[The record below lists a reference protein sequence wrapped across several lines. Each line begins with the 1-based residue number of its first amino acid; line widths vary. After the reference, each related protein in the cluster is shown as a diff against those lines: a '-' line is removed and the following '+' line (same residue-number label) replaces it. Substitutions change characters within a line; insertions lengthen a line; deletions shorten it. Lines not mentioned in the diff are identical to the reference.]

1 MGLMCVVTAIA
12 AVLAT
17 IFNNDLWAIG
27 ICLAV
32 LAMLVAG
39 RVFGFD
45 ETMLL
50 ARHIQAVAIFV
61 KSVPRALRAKF
72 VVVRLK
78 RSAAAGQLDL
88 WHKIVKRAKR
98 LDGVEIEFTC
108 EEIASGRE
116 LTSLAWSAST
126 HKSSDAVSETPA
138 WQLQYTAPRGSGVQ
152 TRIRAAGRAPRE
164 AGLAWLDELA
174 EMLVALC
181 DNWPVGEAA
190 ADVVDGTTA
199 RFVGTEEPRILTVP
213 WRESAH
219 GSDPH
224 EPAHQATGIDAA

>member
-1 MGLMCVVTAIA
+1 
-12 AVLAT
+12 
-17 IFNNDLWAIG
+17 
-27 ICLAV
+27 
-32 LAMLVAG
+32 
-39 RVFGFD
+39 
-45 ETMLL
+45 MLL

-61 KSVPRALRAKF
+61 RSVPRSLRAKF

-88 WHKIVKRAKR
+88 WHKIVKRARR
-98 LDGVEIEFTC
+98 LDGVEIEFAC

-116 LTSLAWSAST
+116 LTSLAWSAS
-126 HKSSDAVSETPA
+126 ANENMNVVSEAPG

-164 AGLAWLDELA
+164 AGLAWLEELA
-174 EMLVALC
+174 EMLMALC
-181 DNWPVGEAA
+181 DNWPIGEAS
-190 ADVVDGTTA
+190 ADVVDKTTA
-199 RFVGTEEPRILTVP
+199 RFVGAEEPRILTVP
-213 WRESAH
+213 WRDSAP